1 METVD
6 CEVVEMRHDDD
17 SFDRIFNVV
26 FPVLMV
32 AGFLLAIGVV
42 VTVVH
47 FVRKFW

>member
-1 METVD
+1 MK
-6 CEVVEMRHDDD
+6 RDD

-32 AGFLLAIGVV
+32 VGLLLAGGMVFV
-42 VTVVH
+42 VVH